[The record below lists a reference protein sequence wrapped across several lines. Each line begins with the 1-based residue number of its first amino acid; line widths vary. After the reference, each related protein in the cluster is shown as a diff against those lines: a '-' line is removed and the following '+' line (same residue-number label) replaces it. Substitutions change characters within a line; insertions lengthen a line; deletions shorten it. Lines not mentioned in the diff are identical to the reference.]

1 MSLKKTRIPSEK
13 WKKDKEAEKQ
23 LQQTEKLASQREQEN
38 KELEVL
44 RSKIEQTDAK
54 IDAIQD
60 EHGSNLESEAEL
72 HRLKELK
79 KNYQNNLENK
89 KRVGLAKKKQET

>member
-1 MSLKKTRIPSEK
+1 MKKRQ
-13 WKKDKEAEKQ
+13 KEAEKQ

-44 RSKIEQTDAK
+44 RSKIEQTDTK

-72 HRLKELK
+72 RRLKELK